1 MTDWSRRERDRTM
14 TAEENRDEAARA
26 TESDVYRTRHDFGG
40 RRALSTTI
48 IAAIE
53 EAADLQGPSSRVLAD
68 VVDPDCLD
76 GLFRPVR
83 HRTDRSEGKVQFPLD
98 SYVVTVHGDGE
109 IVIRRDD

>member
-1 MTDWSRRERDRTM
+1 MTDWSRSERDRTM

-40 RRALSTTI
+40 QRALSTTI

-53 EAADLQGPSSRVLAD
+53 EAADLDGPSSQVLAD

-76 GLFRPVR
+76 GLFRPVQ
-83 HRTDRSEGKVQFPLD
+83 HRTDRDEGRVQFPLEG
-98 SYVVTVHGDGE
+98 YRVTLHGDGE